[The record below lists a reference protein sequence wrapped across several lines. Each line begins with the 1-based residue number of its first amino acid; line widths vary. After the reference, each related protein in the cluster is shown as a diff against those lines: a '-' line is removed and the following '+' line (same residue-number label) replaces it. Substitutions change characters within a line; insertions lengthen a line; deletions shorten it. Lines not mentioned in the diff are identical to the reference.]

1 MPRSEKGESNVK
13 SKTGNDRKNKEET
26 HHDPDDI
33 CRVRGT
39 VFCDSWGIFMVH
51 GGIHGRVFR
60 GYGASYFFVRPV
72 DRAGAYGCLSYCMG
86 GIAGRYGTPR
96 ERDWVSP
103 LEKRSA
109 VYSADDAPVFGN
121 SI

>member
-13 SKTGNDRKNKEET
+13 SKTGNDRKNEEET

-39 VFCDSWGIFMVH
+39 VFCDPWGIFMVY
-51 GGIHGRVFR
+51 GGIHGRVSGR
-60 GYGASYFFVRPV
+60 YGASYSFVCPV
-72 DRAGAYGCLSYCMG
+72 DRAGAYGGLSYCMG
-86 GIAGRYGTPR
+86 GIVGRYGTSR
-96 ERDWVSP
+96 KRDRVSP

-109 VYSADDAPVFGN
+109 VYPADDAPVFGH
-121 SI
+121 SV